1 MSSDEEAKFK
11 PTLIQDENGQWVFK
25 GYLSL
30 IREAIERAEEDEV
43 PVTFPVEGLGE
54 CENWPENG

>member
-30 IREAIERAEEDEV
+30 IKEAIEQAEEAEV